1 MHSYFDNTVLDP
13 KTPYHPYAMLNLAI
27 CNAEFGCFGEAVS
40 SILQCVTTAR
50 ENRDTQCLNYA
61 LNWLYHFTQQHPQYV
76 QEIEAANT
84 LGNGKEGLAYLRGRA
99 KDVGMWVLCTAA
111 LLGEAKLCLRNG
123 ESVATAFAK
132 IVRSS
137 QLILSHDLETM
148 LGALCSVTIALW
160 DRLGLPSLSS
170 ADCHHFLSWSRDD
183 AAVED
188 EIRVVCRL
196 ASHLAGSGKY
206 KAAFTLIESIVQ
218 PTALRSYRVR
228 TYWTKMRAIIHAT
241 RQLHRNSL
249 SSAAHTIRQLLQEK
263 TDDHLEPDLV
273 FLVES
278 LYIDHMMRSNDLDAA
293 FTRVQALLSKSGDE
307 DISVRIR
314 LMLLKAQI
322 YIKAGRPQ
330 KALTLAI
337 RATSTARRTLLMNLL
352 WQAVGTLAVALTS
365 LREFAAA
372 EEILLPV
379 IPRALE
385 TDIASLAGD
394 LYTALADARMGLAG
408 LEAPGS
414 EERKERMLGAQ
425 WALQQ
430 ADDLW
435 GDVEDVVRRREGWAK
450 MATIMRI
457 VGALESSDD
466 YARKYVDSMREEG
479 MTFPTRQEIN
489 QKPVSEV
496 IHS

>member
-1 MHSYFDNTVLDP
+1 
-13 KTPYHPYAMLNLAI
+13 
-27 CNAEFGCFGEAVS
+27 
-40 SILQCVTTAR
+40 
-50 ENRDTQCLNYA
+50 
-61 LNWLYHFTQQHPQYV
+61 
-76 QEIEAANT
+76 
-84 LGNGKEGLAYLRGRA
+84 
-99 KDVGMWVLCTAA
+99 
-111 LLGEAKLCLRNG
+111 
-123 ESVATAFAK
+123 
-132 IVRSS
+132 
-137 QLILSHDLETM
+137 
-148 LGALCSVTIALW
+148 
-160 DRLGLPSLSS
+160 
-170 ADCHHFLSWSRDD
+170 
-183 AAVED
+183 
-188 EIRVVCRL
+188 
-196 ASHLAGSGKY
+196 
-206 KAAFTLIESIVQ
+206 
-218 PTALRSYRVR
+218 
-228 TYWTKMRAIIHAT
+228 
-241 RQLHRNSL
+241 
-249 SSAAHTIRQLLQEK
+249 
-263 TDDHLEPDLV
+263 
-273 FLVES
+273 
-278 LYIDHMMRSNDLDAA
+278 MMRSNDLDAA

>member
-13 KTPYHPYAMLNLAI
+13 RTPYHPYAMLNMAI
-27 CNAEFGCFGEAVS
+27 CNADFGCFGEAVS
-40 SILQCVTTAR
+40 SILQCVSTAR

-76 QEIEAANT
+76 KDIEAANT
-84 LGNGKEGLAYLRGRA
+84 LGSGKEGLAYLRGRS
-99 KDVGMWVLCTAA
+99 KDIGMWVLCTAA

-137 QLILSHDLETM
+137 QLSLSHNLETM

-170 ADCHHFLSWSRDD
+170 ADCHHFLSWSRRD

-196 ASHLAGSGKY
+196 ASHLASLGKY
-206 KAAFTLIESIVQ
+206 KAAFTLIESNIQ
-218 PTALRSYRVR
+218 PTSLRTYRVR
-228 TYWTKMRAIIHAT
+228 TYWTKMRAILHAT
-241 RQLHRNSL
+241 RQLQHNNL

-273 FLVES
+273 LPVEG
-278 LYIDHMMRSNDLDAA
+278 LHIDLMMRSNDLASA
-293 FTRVQALLSKSGDE
+293 FNRVQALLSKSGDE
-307 DISVRIR
+307 DISFRIR

-330 KALTLAI
+330 KALTLSV
-337 RATSTARRTLLMNLL
+337 RATSMARRALLMNFL
-352 WQAVGTLAVALTS
+352 WQGVGTLSVVLTS
-365 LREFAAA
+365 LGEFAAA
-372 EEILLPV
+372 EEILLAV

-414 EERKERMLGAQ
+414 EERTERMLGAK

-430 ADDLW
+430 ADELW
-435 GDVEDVVRRREGWAK
+435 GDVEDVIKRREGWAK

-457 VGALESSDD
+457 LGDTESSDD
-466 YARKYVDSMREEG
+466 YARKCVDGIREGNE
-479 MTFPTRQEIN
+479 
-489 QKPVSEV
+489 
-496 IHS
+496 